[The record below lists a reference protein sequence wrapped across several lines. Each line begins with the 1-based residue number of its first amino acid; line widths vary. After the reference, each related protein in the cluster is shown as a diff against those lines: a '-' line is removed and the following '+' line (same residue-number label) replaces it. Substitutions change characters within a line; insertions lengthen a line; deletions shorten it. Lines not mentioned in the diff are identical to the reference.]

1 VVATKLAMN
10 ILYIC
15 NPDSI
20 HDQKWMRFFAEKND
34 FQVFAVG
41 ESVCNE
47 RTIEDLENQNI
58 ILLPSVD
65 SFSIKTP
72 LRNYQSIQKL
82 RHYCHQYK
90 IDLIHVLFATPYAL
104 WTNYLDKPY
113 IITTRGSD
121 VLRVIPSLKGQSG
134 IRFFYFRWLLKQFAK
149 SFKKATYITSTSQ
162 AQIDA
167 INTFIVRSDVQLIRT
182 GVDIKNIQEINA
194 DDYLPANLKG
204 KKLIFSPRFFSEI
217 YNILFILKAI
227 EQLPNE
233 IIQEFTFVFVKG
245 KNYSEKYANQ
255 IDEKLVFL
263 KEKIKLNYHVF
274 DYLSQQ
280 EIWSVF
286 KKCSL
291 TINVPISDGTPN
303 SVLEAMAAGSPII
316 LSKLSTF
323 DSALFNSDTVH
334 FTDLDDPK
342 GLTLSIKKCIN
353 NYDKQEKG
361 FEAVS
366 NFGNRETEMNKLN
379 LLYCKVL
386 KI

>member
-1 VVATKLAMN
+1 
-10 ILYIC
+10 
-15 NPDSI
+15 
-20 HDQKWMRFFAEKND
+20 
-34 FQVFAVG
+34 
-41 ESVCNE
+41 
-47 RTIEDLENQNI
+47 
-58 ILLPSVD
+58 
-65 SFSIKTP
+65 
-72 LRNYQSIQKL
+72 
-82 RHYCHQYK
+82 
-90 IDLIHVLFATPYAL
+90 
-104 WTNYLDKPY
+104 
-113 IITTRGSD
+113 
-121 VLRVIPSLKGQSG
+121 
-134 IRFFYFRWLLKQFAK
+134 
-149 SFKKATYITSTSQ
+149 
-162 AQIDA
+162 
-167 INTFIVRSDVQLIRT
+167 
-182 GVDIKNIQEINA
+182 
-194 DDYLPANLKG
+194 
-204 KKLIFSPRFFSEI
+204 
-217 YNILFILKAI
+217 
-227 EQLPNE
+227 LPNE

>member
-1 VVATKLAMN
+1 
-10 ILYIC
+10 
-15 NPDSI
+15 
-20 HDQKWMRFFAEKND
+20 MRFFAEKDD

-134 IRFFYFRWLLKQFAK
+134 IKNFYFRWLFKQFLR
-149 SFKKATYITSTSQ
+149 SFEKATFVTSTSQ
-162 AQIDA
+162 AQIDR
-167 INTFIVRSDVQLIRT
+167 IKTCIFNRDVELIRT
-182 GVDIKNIQEINA
+182 GVDIKSIQEINA
-194 DDYLPANLKG
+194 EDYLPHNLKD

-217 YNILFILKAI
+217 YNILFILEAI
-227 EQLPNE
+227 EQLPQE

-245 KNYSEKYANQ
+245 KNYNEKYAKQ

-274 DYLSQQ
+274 DYLSQS

-286 KKCSL
+286 KECSL
-291 TINVPISDGTPN
+291 SINVPISDGTPN
-303 SVLEAMAAGSPII
+303 SVLEAIAAGSPVI
-316 LSKLSTF
+316 LSKLATF
-323 DSALFNSDTVH
+323 DSALFNCDTVY
-334 FTDLDDPK
+334 FTDLNDVK

-353 NYDKQEKG
+353 NYDRQEKG
-361 FEAVS
+361 LEAVS
-366 NFGNRETEMNKLN
+366 NFGNRETEMNKLK
-379 LLYCKVL
+379 LLYTR
-386 KI
+386 II

>member
-1 VVATKLAMN
+1 
-10 ILYIC
+10 
-15 NPDSI
+15 
-20 HDQKWMRFFAEKND
+20 MRFFAEKDD

-134 IRFFYFRWLLKQFAK
+134 IKNFYFRWLFKQFLR
-149 SFKKATYITSTSQ
+149 SFEKATFVTSTSQ
-162 AQIDA
+162 AQIDR
-167 INTFIVRSDVQLIRT
+167 IKTCIFNRDVELIRT
-182 GVDIKNIQEINA
+182 GVDIKSIQDINSE
-194 DDYLPANLKG
+194 DYLPDNLKG
-204 KKLIFSPRFFSEI
+204 KKLIFSPRFFLEI
-217 YNILFILKAI
+217 YNILFILDAI

-245 KNYSEKYANQ
+245 KNYNEKYSNQ

-274 DYLSQQ
+274 DYLSQS

-286 KKCSL
+286 KECSL
-291 TINVPISDGTPN
+291 SINVPISDGTPN

-323 DSALFNSDTVH
+323 DSVLFNSDTVH
-334 FTDLDDPK
+334 FTDLNDPN
-342 GLTLSIKKCIN
+342 GLALSIKKCIN

-361 FEAVS
+361 LEAVS
-366 NFGNRETEMNKLN
+366 NFGNRETEMNKLK
-379 LLYCKVL
+379 LLYTR
-386 KI
+386 II

>member
-1 VVATKLAMN
+1 MN

-20 HDQKWMRFFAEKND
+20 HDQKWMRFFAEKDD

-47 RTIEDLENQNI
+47 RIVEDLLNQNI
-58 ILLPSVD
+58 ILLPSID
-65 SFSIKTP
+65 TFSIKTP
-72 LRNYQSIQKL
+72 LRNYQSIKKL
-82 RHYCHQYK
+82 RHYCREYQ

-113 IITTRGSD
+113 LITTRGSD
-121 VLRVIPSLKGQSG
+121 VLRVIPSLTSESG
-134 IRFFYFRWLLKQFAK
+134 IRNFYFRWLFKQFVS
-149 SFKKATYITSTSQ
+149 SFKKAIFVTSTSQ
-162 AQIDA
+162 AQIDV
-167 INTFIVRSDVQLIRT
+167 IKTCIVNRDVELIRT
-182 GVDIKNIQEINA
+182 GVDVKNIQEINPE
-194 DDYLPANLKG
+194 DYLPTHLKG

-217 YNILFILKAI
+217 YNILFILEAI

-245 KNYSEKYANQ
+245 KNYNEDYAKQ
-255 IDEKLVFL
+255 IGKKLVFL
-263 KEKIKLNYHVF
+263 EEKLNLKYLVF

-303 SVLEAMAAGSPII
+303 SVLEAIAAGSPVI
-316 LSKLSTF
+316 LSKLATF
-323 DSALFNSDTVH
+323 DSTLFNSDTVY
-334 FTDLDDPK
+334 FTDLNDVK
-342 GLTLSIKKCIN
+342 GLTISILNSIN
-353 NYDKQEKG
+353 NCEKQKKG
-361 FEAVS
+361 LEAVF

-379 LLYCKVL
+379 MLYSKVL
-386 KI
+386 KN

>member
-1 VVATKLAMN
+1 
-10 ILYIC
+10 
-15 NPDSI
+15 
-20 HDQKWMRFFAEKND
+20 MRFFAEKDD
-34 FQVFAVG
+34 FKVYVVG
-41 ESVCNE
+41 ESQVDE
-47 RTIEDLENQNI
+47 STVDYLKSQDIV
-58 ILLPSVD
+58 LLPSVD

-72 LRNYQSIQKL
+72 IRNYQSIQKL
-82 RHYCHQYK
+82 RHYCHEYK

-134 IRFFYFRWLLKQFAK
+134 IKNFYFRWLFKQFLR
-149 SFKKATYITSTSQ
+149 SFEKATFVTSTSQ
-162 AQIDA
+162 AQIDR
-167 INTFIVRSDVQLIRT
+167 IKTCIFNRDVELIRT
-182 GVDIKNIQEINA
+182 GVDIKSIQDINSE
-194 DDYLPANLKG
+194 DYLPDNLKG

-217 YNILFILKAI
+217 YNILFILDAI

-245 KNYSEKYANQ
+245 KNYNEKYSNQ

-274 DYLSQQ
+274 DYLSQS

-286 KKCSL
+286 KECSL
-291 TINVPISDGTPN
+291 SINVPISDGTPN

-334 FTDLDDPK
+334 FTDLNDPN
-342 GLTLSIKKCIN
+342 GLALSIKKCIN

-361 FEAVS
+361 LEAVS

>member
-1 VVATKLAMN
+1 
-10 ILYIC
+10 
-15 NPDSI
+15 
-20 HDQKWMRFFAEKND
+20 MRFFAEKND